1 MRDAT
6 LRDITFAD
14 GEYDFR
20 LAWGQL
26 VELQEQTDSGPM
38 VVLDRLHT
46 GTWKVGDI
54 SHVIRL
60 GLIGAGTP
68 PPTART
74 LTVRYVEE
82 RPPLENVLLATVI
95 LKAAVMGAPE
105 EVVGE
110 SAAANQTDGS
120 STISPTEKSDLP
132 PFMEPAP
139 RAGSRRRKSMQ

>member
-1 MRDAT
+1 MRDAL

-14 GEYDFR
+14 GEYNFR

-26 VELQEQTDSGPM
+26 VELQEKTDAGPM
-38 VVLDRLHT
+38 VVLDRLHN
-46 GTWKVGDI
+46 GTWRVEDI
-54 SHVIRL
+54 AQVIRL

-110 SAAANQTDGS
+110 HAAANLTDES
-120 STISPTEKSDLP
+120 STTFPMEKSDLP
-132 PFMEPAP
+132 PFTEQPQ
-139 RAGSRRRKSMQ
+139 RSGSRRRKSMQ

>member
-26 VELQEQTDSGPM
+26 AELQEKCSAGPM

-46 GTWKVGDI
+46 GTWLVEDI
-54 SHVIRL
+54 AQVIRL

-110 SAAANQTDGS
+110 HEAANQTDGS

>member
-6 LRDITFAD
+6 LRHITFAD

-20 LAWGQL
+20 LAWGEL
-26 VELQEQTDSGPM
+26 VELQEKCDAGPM
-38 VVLDRLHT
+38 VVLDRLHS
-46 GTWKVGDI
+46 GAWRVEDVSNI
-54 SHVIRL
+54 IRL

-74 LTVRYVEE
+74 LTVRYVEQ
-82 RPPLENVLLATVI
+82 RPPLENVLLARVI
-95 LKAAVMGAPE
+95 LQAAVMGAGE

-110 SAAANQTDGS
+110 HEAANQTDGS

-139 RAGSRRRKSMQ
+139 RAGSRRRKSIQ